1 VSLWESVSDLPLA
14 VEGYTL
20 ETPSVPVSS
29 EFTRKTTVVRLQ
41 GAGEEGAGEDVTY
54 DASAHDAVAA
64 AGPVHPLTGEW
75 TLARFSEQLDGVEL
89 FETEPSMHAAHDY
102 RRWAYESA
110 ALDLALRQ
118 AGLSLAEAIGR
129 DPKPLRFVVS
139 TRSGFAEWRRLYP
152 DIRFKLDAEEDWTDE
167 VVADLAATDAVDVVD
182 LKGHYRGTVVDLAA
196 DPALYAR
203 VAEGFNRALLEDP
216 WLDDTTDAVLAQ
228 HRDRITWD
236 APIHSL
242 ADVEALPFAPRVLN
256 CKPSR
261 FGTLRRLLDFYD
273 YCDEHGIALYGG
285 GQFEL
290 GPGRDQIQLL
300 AALVHPDGPNDVA
313 PRSYNVGG
321 PRPGLP
327 TSPLELTPR
336 PTGFALLL
344 E

>member
-1 VSLWESVSDLPLA
+1 VSLWDRVRDVPLV
-14 VEGYTL
+14 VEAYAL
-20 ETPSVPVSS
+20 DTPSMPVSS
-29 EFTRKTTVVRLQ
+29 EFTRKTTVIRLR
-41 GAGEEGAGEDVTY
+41 GAGEEGVGEDVTY

-64 AGPVHPLTGEW
+64 AGPVHPLAGQW
-75 TLARFSEQLDGVEL
+75 TLTRFSNHLEGIEL
-89 FETEPSMHAAHDY
+89 FEAEPTMHAAHDY

-118 AGLSLAEAIGR
+118 AGLSLAQAIGR
-129 DPKPLRFVVS
+129 EPKPLTFVVS
-139 TRSGFAEWRRLYP
+139 TRSGFADWLALYP
-152 DIRFKLDAEEDWTDE
+152 DIRFKLDAEEDWTNE
-167 VVADLAATDAVDVVD
+167 VVADLAATDAVDAVD
-182 LKGHYRGTVVDLAA
+182 LKGHYRGTVVDLAP
-196 DPALYAR
+196 DPALYVR
-203 VAEGFNRALLEDP
+203 VAEGFPSALLEDP
-216 WLDDTTDAVLAQ
+216 WLDETTDAALAP

-236 APIHSL
+236 APIHSV

-273 YCDEHGIALYGG
+273 YCDERGIGLYGG

-300 AALVHPDGPNDVA
+300 AGLVHPDGPNDVA
-313 PRSYNVGG
+313 PGAYNVGG

-327 TSPLELTPR
+327 TSPLELRPR
-336 PTGFALLL
+336 PTGFALL

>member
-1 VSLWESVSDLPLA
+1 VSLWDHVSDLPLV
-14 VEGYTL
+14 VETYALDTL
-20 ETPSVPVSS
+20 SVRVSS
-29 EFTRKTTVVRLQ
+29 EFTRKTTVIRLH
-41 GAGEEGAGEDVTY
+41 GAGEEGVGEDVTY

-64 AGPVHPLTGEW
+64 AGPVHPLAGEW
-75 TLARFSEQLDGVEL
+75 TLARFSDHLDGVEL
-89 FETEPSMHAAHDY
+89 FEAEPSMHAAHDY

-118 AGLSLAEAIGR
+118 AGLALAKAIGR
-129 DPKPLRFVVS
+129 EPKPLRFVVS
-139 TRSGFAEWRRLYP
+139 TRSGFAEWSGLYP

-182 LKGHYRGTVVDLAA
+182 LKGHYRGTVVDLAP

-203 VAEGFNRALLEDP
+203 VAQGFPRALLEDP
-216 WLDDTTDAVLAQ
+216 WLDDTTDAALAA

-236 APIHSL
+236 APIHSV

-261 FGTLRRLLDFYD
+261 FGTLRRLFDFYD
-273 YCDEHGIALYGG
+273 YCNERGVGLYGG

-300 AALVHPDGPNDVA
+300 AALLYPNGPNDVA
-313 PRSYNVGG
+313 PRPYNVGG
-321 PRPGLP
+321 PRAGLP
-327 TSPLELTPR
+327 RSPLELRPR
-336 PTGFALLL
+336 PVGFALL

>member
-1 VSLWESVSDLPLA
+1 VTSWDRVSDLPLV
-14 VEGYTL
+14 VEAYAL
-20 ETPSVPVSS
+20 ETPAVSVSS
-29 EFTRKTTVVRLQ
+29 EFTRKTTVIRLQ
-41 GAGEEGAGEDVTY
+41 GAGEEGVGEDVTY
-54 DASAHDAVAA
+54 DASAHDAAAA
-64 AGPVHPLTGEW
+64 AGPVHPLAGEW
-75 TLARFSEQLDGVEL
+75 TLARFSDHLDGVAL
-89 FETEPSMHAAHDY
+89 FEAEPSMHAAHDY

-110 ALDLALRQ
+110 ALDLTLRQ

-129 DPKPLRFVVS
+129 ELRPLRFVVS
-139 TRSGFAEWRRLYP
+139 TRSGFAEWRKLYP
-152 DIRFKLDAEEDWTDE
+152 GIRFKLDAEEDWTDE
-167 VVADLAATDAVDVVD
+167 VVAELAATDAVDVVD
-182 LKGHYRGTVVDLAA
+182 LKGHYRGTVVDLAPDA
-196 DPALYAR
+196 ALYAR
-203 VAEGFNRALLEDP
+203 VAAGFPRALLEDP
-216 WLDDTTDAVLAQ
+216 WLDETTDAALAE

-236 APIHSL
+236 APVHSV

-273 YCDEHGIALYGG
+273 YCAERAIGLYGG

-313 PRSYNVGG
+313 PRAYNVGG

-327 TSPLELTPR
+327 TTPLGLTPR
-336 PTGFALLL
+336 PTGFALF